1 MSCDSFDPETN
12 RLIGRCQ
19 NSTKKDHLESLYRVR
34 DWCQKYEVPQ
44 KCFFKRKVEF
54 VIFASRLFAKVTHL
68 FAKKFFIY
76 ENELNGFSY
85 ATCTLSVISNKT
97 QNFYSYN
104 TTYRTTLQ
112 YTLDAI
118 MNPPQ
123 PPTPLFFWGGGPV
136 NSDLKNRKR
145 GLNKCSYM

>member
-34 DWCQKYEVPQ
+34 DWCLKYEVPQ
-44 KCFFKRKVEF
+44 KCFYKRKVEF

-68 FAKKFFIY
+68 FAKFFFTY
-76 ENELNGFSY
+76 ENGLSY
-85 ATCTLSVISNKT
+85 ATYTLSVILNKT

-104 TTYRTTLQ
+104 TTYRMSLQ

-118 MNPPQ
+118 MK
-123 PPTPLFFWGGGPV
+123 PPTPHPLFWGGGGPV
-136 NSDLKNRKR
+136 NSDLKI
-145 GLNKCSYM
+145 GGEG